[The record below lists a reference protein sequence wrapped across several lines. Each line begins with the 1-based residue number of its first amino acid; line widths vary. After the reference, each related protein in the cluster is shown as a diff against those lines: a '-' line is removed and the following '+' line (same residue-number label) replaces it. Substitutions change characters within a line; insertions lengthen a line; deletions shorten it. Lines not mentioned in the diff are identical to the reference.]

1 MFNVDGGNEKIYQ
14 RGNELKCAGRK
25 TVLAT
30 VVPPSHQVCCLK
42 TKQAL
47 HTALISVVQRNEFHW
62 AVKGILYSLAFPEP
76 VNSEEIN
83 TYTMIYTIH
92 TVAVHGV
99 VVV

>member
-1 MFNVDGGNEKIYQ
+1 M
-14 RGNELKCAGRK
+14 RGTQDSVGYSGAPKS
-25 TVLAT
+25 
-30 VVPPSHQVCCLK
+30 PSLK

-83 TYTMIYTIH
+83 TYTMIYTYRGCSWRCCCINCKESFRNRQ
-92 TVAVHGV
+92 T
-99 VVV
+99 